1 MSDKCKTC
9 KLRFSAQNWCSGCE
23 ELHPGLDSFD
33 FYQPI
38 KHTILMVSTVDQ
50 SSTTY
55 KEVRGCE
62 RKDGKIVLDLGNGDT
77 ATYADDGS
85 WLMFDL
91 TPTVGWNEAAG
102 FVPEPIDK
110 RQVKIDLVRHR
121 TWEHSTWVNDL
132 YLVMDADRFNSKGAH
147 YWDRPDHVEKELR
160 QIAQAW
166 LQTKA
171 GWKANVLSSLDFNW
185 GDFINELP
193 ISLPSIKLGFE
204 PAERM
209 AINAAVS
216 FAVDQDEL
224 LPPECVLVD
233 LLRKDG
239 TKFGVGAVNFRNGLV
254 FSVNSDQVMP
264 KFDEPI
270 TIKAGSESFPAKWDN
285 EAKRYFLC
293 QD

>member
-9 KLRFSAQNWCSGCE
+9 KLRFSAQNWCSGCD

-38 KHTILMVSTVDQ
+38 THTILMVSTADQ

-132 YLVMDADRFNSKGAH
+132 YLVMDADRFDSKGAH

-224 LPPECVLVD
+224 LAPECVLVD

>member
-1 MSDKCKTC
+1 MPSKCKTC

-23 ELHPGLDSFD
+23 ELHPGLDSFN

-38 KHTILMVSTVDQ
+38 THTILMVSAVDQ
-50 SSTTY
+50 SSTMY
-55 KEVRGCE
+55 KEVRGCK
-62 RKDGKIVLDLGNGDT
+62 RKDGQIVLDLGKEDT

-102 FVPEPIDK
+102 FVPEPVNK

-147 YWDRPDHVEKELR
+147 YWDSPNNVEWVLR
-160 QIAQAW
+160 RIARAW

-171 GWKANVLSSLDFNW
+171 GWKANVLSSLEFNW

-193 ISLPSIKLGFE
+193 ISLSDITLRLE

-224 LPPECVLVD
+224 LAPECVLVD

-254 FSVNSDQVMP
+254 FSVTSDQVMP
-264 KFDEPI
+264 KLDEPI
-270 TIKAGSESFPAKWDN
+270 TIKAANESFPAKWND
-285 EAKRYFLC
+285 EAKSYFLC